1 MFNFGANNDIMLR
14 IKEILKE
21 QGKTQ
26 IDLANKLSVTP
37 IGLNKMINGNPTLET
52 LQKIATVL
60 NVEVVDLF
68 THKNNDEIETIYALR
83 EGSYVPVG
91 ELKKSK

>member
-1 MFNFGANNDIMLR
+1 MLR
-14 IKEILKE
+14 IKKILKE

-26 IDLANKLSVTP
+26 IDLANELSVSP

-52 LQKIATVL
+52 LQKIANVL

-68 THKNNDEIETIYALR
+68 NHKNNDNVETIYALR
-83 EGSYVPVG
+83 EGVYVPVG
-91 ELKKSK
+91 ELKK

>member
-1 MFNFGANNDIMLR
+1 MLR

-26 IDLANKLSVTP
+26 IDLANELSVTP

-68 THKNNDEIETIYALR
+68 SHKNNDEIETIYALR

>member
-1 MFNFGANNDIMLR
+1 MLR

-26 IDLANKLSVTP
+26 IDLANELSVSP

-68 THKNNDEIETIYALR
+68 NHKSNEKIETIYALR
-83 EGSYVPVG
+83 EGTYVPIG
-91 ELKKSK
+91 ELKKSN

>member
-1 MFNFGANNDIMLR
+1 MLR
-14 IKEILKE
+14 IKELLKE

-26 IDLANKLSVTP
+26 IDLAKELSVTP
-37 IGLNKMINGNPTLET
+37 IGLNKIINGNPTLDT

-68 THKNNDEIETIYALR
+68 SHKTKEGNETIYAYR
-83 EGSYVPVG
+83 DGSYVPIG
-91 ELKKSK
+91 ELNKPQQ